1 MERGFLQTAI
11 DYVSLLIPAK
21 GEAYLMIA
29 SGAVGS
35 ALAWALGGIDLQ
47 LQWLMVFVIVDY
59 VTGTIAAGKTGEWNS
74 RVGFRGLFK
83 KVFIFVVV
91 MLSHGLDVI
100 AGTDMMLRNAAI
112 AAYAVNEGLSIIE
125 NIDRLGYGNMVP
137 QFLKNAMLQFKKEK
151 EASLNERFKR

>member
-1 MERGFLQTAI
+1 MERGFVQTFI
-11 DYVSLLIPAK
+11 DYMSLLVPAK
-21 GEAYLMIA
+21 GEAYLMLA

-47 LQWLMVFVIVDY
+47 LQWLLMFVAVDY

-151 EASLNERFKR
+151 EASLSERFKR

>member
-1 MERGFLQTAI
+1 MERGFVQTFI
-11 DYVSLLIPAK
+11 DYMSLLVPAK
-21 GEAYLMIA
+21 GEAYLMLA

-47 LQWLMVFVIVDY
+47 LQWLLMFVAVDY

-112 AAYAVNEGLSIIE
+112 AAYAVNELGSTLE
-125 NIDRLGYGNMVP
+125 NLDRLGFGGMIP
-137 QFLKNAMLQFKKEK
+137 GFLHRAIKEIKSREVVKKCEK
-151 EASLNERFKR
+151 

>member
-21 GEAYLMIA
+21 GEAYLMLA

-47 LQWLMVFVIVDY
+47 LQWLLVFVAVDY
-59 VTGTIAAGKTGEWNS
+59 VTGTIAAGKTGDWNS

-100 AGTDMMLRNAAI
+100 AGTDMLRNAAI
-112 AAYAVNEGLSIIE
+112 VAYAVNELGSTLE
-125 NIDRLGYGNMVP
+125 NMDRLNLGGMIP
-137 QFLKNAMLQFKKEK
+137 GFLRRAIKEIKSKEVVKK
-151 EASLNERFKR
+151 

>member
-1 MERGFLQTAI
+1 MERGFVQTFI
-11 DYVSLLIPAK
+11 DYMSLLIPAK
-21 GEAYLMIA
+21 GEAYLMLA

-47 LQWLMVFVIVDY
+47 LQWLLMFVAVDY

-100 AGTDMMLRNAAI
+100 AGTEMLRNAAI
-112 AAYAVNEGLSIIE
+112 VAYAVNELGSTLE
-125 NIDRLGYGNMVP
+125 NLDRLGFGGMIP
-137 QFLKNAMLQFKKEK
+137 GFLHRAIKEIKSREVVKK
-151 EASLNERFKR
+151 

>member
-1 MERGFLQTAI
+1 MERGFVQTFI
-11 DYVSLLIPAK
+11 DYMSLLIPAK
-21 GEAYLMIA
+21 GEAYLMLA

-47 LQWLMVFVIVDY
+47 LMFVAVDY

-100 AGTDMMLRNAAI
+100 TGTEMLRNAAI
-112 AAYAVNEGLSIIE
+112 VAYAVNELGSTLE
-125 NIDRLGYGNMVP
+125 NMDRLGFGGMIP
-137 QFLKNAMLQFKKEK
+137 SFLHRAIKELKSREVVKK
-151 EASLNERFKR
+151 

>member
-1 MERGFLQTAI
+1 MERGVLQTAI

-21 GEAYLMIA
+21 GEAYVMLA

-35 ALAWALGGIDLQ
+35 AVAWLLGGIDLQ
-47 LQWLMVFVIVDY
+47 LKWLLMFVAVDY
-59 VTGTIAAGKTGEWNS
+59 LTGTIAAGKTGEWHS

-112 AAYAVNEGLSIIE
+112 TAYAVNELGSTLE
-125 NIDRLGYGNMVP
+125 NLDRLGCGSMIP
-137 QFLKNAMLQFKKEK
+137 GFLHRAIKEIKSREVVKK
-151 EASLNERFKR
+151 

>member
-1 MERGFLQTAI
+1 MERGVLQTAI

-21 GEAYLMIA
+21 GEAYLMLA
-29 SGAVGS
+29 SGAIGS
-35 ALAWALGGIDLQ
+35 AVAWLLGGIDLQ
-47 LQWLMVFVIVDY
+47 LKWLLLFVAVDY
-59 VTGTIAAGKTGEWNS
+59 LTGTIAAGKTGEWHS

-100 AGTDMMLRNAAI
+100 AGTDMLRNAAI
-112 AAYAVNEGLSIIE
+112 AAYAVNEALSTVE

-137 QFLKNAMLQFKKEK
+137 QFLKKAMKQFQKER
-151 EASLNERFKR
+151 EAAINERFK

>member
-1 MERGFLQTAI
+1 MERGVLQTAI

-21 GEAYLMIA
+21 GEAYLMLA
-29 SGAVGS
+29 SGAIGS
-35 ALAWALGGIDLQ
+35 AVAWLLGGIDLQ
-47 LQWLMVFVIVDY
+47 LKWLLMFVAVDY

-100 AGTDMMLRNAAI
+100 AGTDMLRNAAI
-112 AAYAVNEGLSIIE
+112 AAYAVNELGSTLE
-125 NIDRLGYGNMVP
+125 NLDRLGFGGMIP
-137 QFLKNAMLQFKKEK
+137 GFLHRAIKEIKSREVVKK
-151 EASLNERFKR
+151 

>member
-1 MERGFLQTAI
+1 MERGVLQTAI

-21 GEAYLMIA
+21 GEAYVMLA

-35 ALAWALGGIDLQ
+35 AVAWLLGGIDLQ
-47 LQWLMVFVIVDY
+47 LKWLLMFVAVDY
-59 VTGTIAAGKTGEWNS
+59 LTGTIAAGKTGEWHS

-112 AAYAVNEGLSIIE
+112 AAYAVNELGSTLE
-125 NIDRLGYGNMVP
+125 NLDRLGFGGMIP
-137 QFLKNAMLQFKKEK
+137 SFLHRAIKEIKSREVVKK
-151 EASLNERFKR
+151 

>member
-21 GEAYLMIA
+21 GEAYLMLV

-47 LQWLMVFVIVDY
+47 LQWLLVFVAVDY

-100 AGTDMMLRNAAI
+100 AGTDMLRNAAI
-112 AAYAVNEGLSIIE
+112 VAYAVNELGSTLE
-125 NIDRLGYGNMVP
+125 NMDRLGFGGMIP
-137 QFLKNAMLQFKKEK
+137 DFLHRAIKEIKSKEVVKK
-151 EASLNERFKR
+151 

>member
-1 MERGFLQTAI
+1 MERGFVQTFI
-11 DYVSLLIPAK
+11 DYMSLLVPAK
-21 GEAYLMIA
+21 GEAYLMVI
-29 SGAVGS
+29 SGTVGS

-47 LQWLMVFVIVDY
+47 LQWLLMFVAVDY

-100 AGTDMMLRNAAI
+100 TGTEMLRNAAI
-112 AAYAVNEGLSIIE
+112 VAYAVNELGSTLE
-125 NIDRLGYGNMVP
+125 NMDRLGFGGMIP
-137 QFLKNAMLQFKKEK
+137 SFLHRAIKELKSREVVKK
-151 EASLNERFKR
+151 

>member
-1 MERGFLQTAI
+1 MERGFVQTFI
-11 DYVSLLIPAK
+11 NYMSLLIPAK
-21 GEAYLMIA
+21 GEAYLMLA

-47 LQWLMVFVIVDY
+47 LQWLLMFVAVDY

-100 AGTDMMLRNAAI
+100 TGTEMLRNAAI
-112 AAYAVNEGLSIIE
+112 VAYAVNELGSTLE
-125 NIDRLGYGNMVP
+125 NMDRLGFGGMIP
-137 QFLKNAMLQFKKEK
+137 SFLRRAIKELKSREVVKK
-151 EASLNERFKR
+151 

>member
-1 MERGFLQTAI
+1 MERGVLQTAI

-21 GEAYLMIA
+21 GEAYLMLA
-29 SGAVGS
+29 SGAIGS
-35 ALAWALGGIDLQ
+35 AVAWLLGGIDLQ
-47 LQWLMVFVIVDY
+47 LKWLLMFVAVDY
-59 VTGTIAAGKTGEWNS
+59 LTGTIAAGKTGEWHS

-112 AAYAVNEGLSIIE
+112 AAYAVNELGSTLE
-125 NIDRLGYGNMVP
+125 NLDRLGFGGMIP
-137 QFLKNAMLQFKKEK
+137 GFLHRAIKEIKSREVVKK
-151 EASLNERFKR
+151 

>member
-1 MERGFLQTAI
+1 MERGVLQTAI

-21 GEAYLMIA
+21 GEAYLMLA
-29 SGAVGS
+29 SGAIGS
-35 ALAWALGGIDLQ
+35 AVAWLLGGIDLQ
-47 LQWLMVFVIVDY
+47 LKWLLMFVAVDY
-59 VTGTIAAGKTGEWNS
+59 LTGTIAAGKTGEWHS

-112 AAYAVNEGLSIIE
+112 AAYAVNELGSTLE
-125 NIDRLGYGNMVP
+125 NLDRLGFGGMIP
-137 QFLKNAMLQFKKEK
+137 GFLHRAIKEIKSREVVKKCEK
-151 EASLNERFKR
+151 

>member
-1 MERGFLQTAI
+1 MERGFVQTFI
-11 DYVSLLIPAK
+11 DYMSLLIPAK
-21 GEAYLMIA
+21 GKAYLMLA

-47 LQWLMVFVIVDY
+47 LQWLLMFVAADY

-100 AGTDMMLRNAAI
+100 TGTEMLRNAAI
-112 AAYAVNEGLSIIE
+112 VAYAVNELGSTLE
-125 NIDRLGYGNMVP
+125 NMDRLGFGGMIP
-137 QFLKNAMLQFKKEK
+137 SFLHRAIKELKSREVVKK
-151 EASLNERFKR
+151 

>member
-1 MERGFLQTAI
+1 MERGVLQTAI

-21 GEAYLMIA
+21 GEAYLMLA
-29 SGAVGS
+29 SGAIGS
-35 ALAWALGGIDLQ
+35 AVAWLLGGIDLQ
-47 LQWLMVFVIVDY
+47 LKWLLLFVAVDY
-59 VTGTIAAGKTGEWNS
+59 LTGTIAAGKTGEWHS

-112 AAYAVNEGLSIIE
+112 AAYAVNELGSTLE
-125 NIDRLGYGNMVP
+125 NLDRLGFGGMIP
-137 QFLKNAMLQFKKEK
+137 GFLRRAIKEIKSREVVKK
-151 EASLNERFKR
+151 

>member
-1 MERGFLQTAI
+1 MERGFVQTFI
-11 DYVSLLIPAK
+11 DYMSLLIPAK
-21 GEAYLMIA
+21 GEAYLMLA

-47 LQWLMVFVIVDY
+47 LQWLLMFVAVDY
-59 VTGTIAAGKTGEWNS
+59 VTGIIAAGKTGEWDS

-100 AGTDMMLRNAAI
+100 TGTEMLRNAAI
-112 AAYAVNEGLSIIE
+112 VAYAVNELGSTLE
-125 NIDRLGYGNMVP
+125 NMDRLGFGGMIP
-137 QFLKNAMLQFKKEK
+137 SFLRRAIKKLKSREVVK
-151 EASLNERFKR
+151 K

>member
-21 GEAYLMIA
+21 GEAYLMLA

-47 LQWLMVFVIVDY
+47 LQWLLMFVVVDY

-74 RVGFRGLFK
+74 RVGFRRLFK

-100 AGTDMMLRNAAI
+100 AGTDMLRNAAI
-112 AAYAVNEGLSIIE
+112 VAYAVNELGSTLE
-125 NIDRLGYGNMVP
+125 NMDRLNLGGMIP
-137 QFLKNAMLQFKKEK
+137 GFLRRAIKEIKSKEVVKK
-151 EASLNERFKR
+151 

>member
-1 MERGFLQTAI
+1 MERGFVQTFI
-11 DYVSLLIPAK
+11 DYMSLLIPAK
-21 GEAYLMIA
+21 GEAYLMLA

-47 LQWLMVFVIVDY
+47 LQWLLMFVAVDY
-59 VTGTIAAGKTGEWNS
+59 VTGTLAAGKTS

-100 AGTDMMLRNAAI
+100 AGTDMLRNAAI
-112 AAYAVNEGLSIIE
+112 VAYAVNELGSTLE
-125 NIDRLGYGNMVP
+125 NMDRLGFGGMIP
-137 QFLKNAMLQFKKEK
+137 DFLHRAIKEIKSKEVVKK
-151 EASLNERFKR
+151 

>member
-21 GEAYLMIA
+21 GEAYLMLV

-47 LQWLMVFVIVDY
+47 LQWLLVFVAVDY
-59 VTGTIAAGKTGEWNS
+59 VTGTIAAGKTGDWNS

-100 AGTDMMLRNAAI
+100 AGTDMLRNAAI
-112 AAYAVNEGLSIIE
+112 VAYAVNELGSTLE
-125 NIDRLGYGNMVP
+125 NMDRLNLGGMIP
-137 QFLKNAMLQFKKEK
+137 GFLRRAIKEIKSKEVVKK
-151 EASLNERFKR
+151 

>member
-1 MERGFLQTAI
+1 MERGVLQTAI

-21 GEAYLMIA
+21 GEAYLMLA
-29 SGAVGS
+29 SGAIGS
-35 ALAWALGGIDLQ
+35 AAAWLLGGIDLQ
-47 LQWLMVFVIVDY
+47 LRWLLTFVVIDY
-59 VTGTIAAGKTGEWNS
+59 LTGTIAAGKTGEWHS

-112 AAYAVNEGLSIIE
+112 AAYAVNELGSTLE
-125 NIDRLGYGNMVP
+125 NLDRLKCGCFIP
-137 QFLKNAMLQFKKEK
+137 AFLRKAIKEIKNREVIK
-151 EASLNERFKR
+151 

>member
-21 GEAYLMIA
+21 GEAYLMLA

-47 LQWLMVFVIVDY
+47 LQWLLVFVAVDY
-59 VTGTIAAGKTGEWNS
+59 VMGTIAAGKTGDWNS

-100 AGTDMMLRNAAI
+100 AGTDMLRNAAI
-112 AAYAVNEGLSIIE
+112 VAYAVNELGSTLE
-125 NIDRLGYGNMVP
+125 NMDRLNLGGMIP
-137 QFLKNAMLQFKKEK
+137 GFLRRAIKEIKSKEVVKK
-151 EASLNERFKR
+151 